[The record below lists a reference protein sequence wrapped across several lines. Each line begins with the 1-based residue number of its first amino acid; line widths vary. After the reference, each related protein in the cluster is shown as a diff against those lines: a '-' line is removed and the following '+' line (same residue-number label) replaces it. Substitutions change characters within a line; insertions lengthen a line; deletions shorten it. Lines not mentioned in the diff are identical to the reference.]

1 MTRNIRIYYFL
12 ISIVGGIFS
21 TAMPLYY
28 QELTFSSYQI
38 GILIALPSAAM
49 LFQPLW
55 GVLVDKYQKA
65 RELGIF
71 GILLSGV
78 ILSLLLFATS
88 FTQVLI
94 IVGLYSFIKAP
105 VWSSIDN
112 IIITHCLNNNINYG
126 PLRVFASIAWGASL
140 VLFLPFNLLFGFQS
154 YFIINLLISIYV
166 AYIIL
171 KLPRT
176 INLDNDDHDL
186 GENAKFSDGL
196 KFLIKDRSFRYIILF
211 TLFFSTL
218 FVTNLNYQAL
228 YFEQLGQ
235 SQLFISIAMFVSI
248 MPELFLL
255 PVVERIS
262 ANSNPIKLLMVV
274 SIAYILKYIIF
285 ATVTSIPVLLI
296 FSSLHGIAMS
306 FYIPIFI
313 KLLKKSVPNNVSTTA
328 ITFNGF
334 IAAIT
339 GIVVSIFS
347 GFVSGQFGIEYVFIM
362 VAGFQTCG
370 LLVLVAFNRF
380 STIKTLNS
388 LH

>member
-1 MTRNIRIYYFL
+1 MIKNIRLYYFL

-28 QELTFSSYQI
+28 QDLAFSSYQI

-55 GVLVDKYQKA
+55 GALVDKYQKA
-65 RELGIF
+65 RELGII
-71 GILLSGV
+71 GILLSGCV
-78 ILSLLLFATS
+78 LSLLLFAQT
-88 FTQVLI
+88 FNQVFLI
-94 IVGLYSFIKAP
+94 VAIYSLIKAP

-112 IIITHCLNNNINYG
+112 IIITHCMNHNIDYG

-140 VLFLPFNLLFGFQS
+140 VLFLPFNLIFGFKS
-154 YFIINLLISIYV
+154 YFVVNLLISLYV

-171 KLPRT
+171 KLPKT
-176 INLDNDDHDL
+176 IKLDNDENDL
-186 GENAKFSDGL
+186 GENAQFSDGL

-235 SQLFISIAMFVSI
+235 SQLFISIAMFISI

-255 PVVERIS
+255 PFVERIS

-274 SIAYILKYIIF
+274 SIAYIVKYIIF
-285 ATVTSIPVLLI
+285 ATTTNIPILLI

-306 FYIPIFI
+306 FYIPVFI
-313 KLLKKSVPNNVSTTA
+313 KLIKKSVPNTVSTTA

-334 IAAIT
+334 VAAIT
-339 GIVVSIFS
+339 GIVVSLLS
-347 GFVSGQFGIEYVFIM
+347 GYISGQYGIEYVFIM
-362 VAGFQTCG
+362 VAIFQTCG
-370 LLVLVAFNRF
+370 LLVLLGFNRF
-380 STIKTLNS
+380 STIKL
-388 LH
+388 